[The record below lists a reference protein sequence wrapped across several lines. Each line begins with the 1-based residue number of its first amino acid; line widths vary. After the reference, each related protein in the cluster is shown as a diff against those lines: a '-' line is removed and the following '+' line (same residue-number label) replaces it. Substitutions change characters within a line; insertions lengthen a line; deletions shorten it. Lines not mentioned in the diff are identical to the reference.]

1 MYLVA
6 TLAGSDPTASSP
18 SSFGVKAAF
27 YRIDR
32 PTPASPSEGDA
43 EISRKE
49 GDFRP
54 RDDLEAFER
63 HLSGRRGDCKTVPMS
78 VPSDDV
84 RLLGAAPSGG
94 AELGPISP
102 ELALVD
108 PVLAERAR
116 RLLPDPRERL
126 TPRPRPAVVTSAGPA
141 VVAQPAEPSLRAPPK
156 RRWRRMVVLAGLI
169 FAVGAAS
176 GSLLGEKRAGS
187 PGVRLEVQPSSV
199 SSAPL
204 RPPKLDRSPRSPRA
218 SPAQQ
223 KRNARVTWAAN
234 VLGVSARVERPG
246 VTLVWQRPADSDHVV
261 VLRSLATRR
270 HGVVVYRGR
279 ATSYR
284 DAHPLPCTGYRYTI
298 VNYDRSGHPATGVP
312 TSIVTGG
319 CV

>member
-6 TLAGSDPTASSP
+6 TLAGSDPAASSP
-18 SSFGVKAAF
+18 SSFGVKSPF
-27 YRIDR
+27 YPIDR

-63 HLSGRRGDCKTVPMS
+63 PLSGRRGDCKTVPMS

-84 RLLGAAPSGG
+84 RLLGAAPSG

-116 RLLPDPRERL
+116 RLLPDPGERL
-126 TPRPRPAVVTSAGPA
+126 TPRPRPAVATSAGPA
-141 VVAQPAEPSLRAPPK
+141 VVAQPEEAALLAPSK
-156 RRWRRMVVLAGLI
+156 RRWRRIVVLAGLI

-187 PGVRLEVQPSSV
+187 PGARLEVQPSSV

-204 RPPKLDRSPRSPRA
+204 RPPKLDRSPRTPRT
-218 SPAQQ
+218 SSAQQ
-223 KRNARVTWAAN
+223 QRTARVTWAAN
-234 VLGVSARVERPG
+234 VLGVTARVDRPG

-298 VNYDRSGHPATGVP
+298 VNHDRSGHRATGVP